1 MNLLTFTMVAIQPSW
16 YAEGMLDVLG
26 VADNHTDHFIGG
38 LRKEFSEVAESRALQ
53 VAF

>member
-1 MNLLTFTMVAIQPSW
+1 MNFLTFTMVAIQPSW

-26 VADNHTDHFIGG
+26 VSDNHTVTFEG